1 MSEIVIDSKKFRE
14 CFKNLEVYRSAVAMT
29 AIFRHK
35 GNCLMYCQDYSQML
49 SKKLRASVSSIESF
63 LSKKFNK
70 ELLFSKAQFENSSCA
85 CLMVTE

>member
-1 MSEIVIDSKKFRE
+1 MSEIVIDSKEFRE

-63 LSKKFNK
+63 LSKKKLIQNCYSPRHSL
-70 ELLFSKAQFENSSCA
+70 EIASVHA
-85 CLMVTE
+85 